1 MGASFDPGQKDQ
13 RESLTLADL
22 GDGFDEF
29 CVIRGRAITRTKPTK
44 VRAVDLETTLLALA
58 GYFLQRTVAYVF
70 LEQLCEGHLRSPCV
84 VRLRTP

>member
-29 CVIRGRAITRTKPTK
+29 CVIRGRAITTAT
-44 VRAVDLETTLLALA
+44 DS
-58 GYFLQRTVAYVF
+58 GM
-70 LEQLCEGHLRSPCV
+70 
-84 VRLRTP
+84 